1 MIEQDSITGK
11 HSISLPV
18 IDNYPVCIQLGSSY
32 KYRVR
37 GEEEK
42 EEKGREGRRGKRR
55 KRERREGGRERGG
68 S

>member
-32 KYRVR
+32 KYRVKR
-37 GEEEK
+37 REERK
-42 EEKGREGRRGKRR
+42 EGKRR
-55 KRERREGGRERGG
+55 ERERGELEEG
-68 S
+68 SAAITLTIG